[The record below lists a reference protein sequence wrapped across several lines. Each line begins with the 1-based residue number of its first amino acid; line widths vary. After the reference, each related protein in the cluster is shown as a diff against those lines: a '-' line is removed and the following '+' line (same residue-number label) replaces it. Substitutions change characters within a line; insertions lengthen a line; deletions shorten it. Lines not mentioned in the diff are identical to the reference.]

1 MNRHPGR
8 DTSPANDITVAVVS
22 HKPYPAPNKSPYL
35 PLHLGAALHPDILE
49 DWAQDNTGTNIS
61 EKNGEYSE
69 LTGLYWLWKNCNSQ
83 YQGLVHYRRYLGS
96 KSLAGRMPTN
106 HWQSRVV
113 QEDELR
119 ELFQS
124 VDIILPRKRNYFIET
139 IYSHYVH
146 TFPAIQLDETRE
158 IIDSTWHGYLP
169 AFDHVMGSTTAHMFN
184 IFIMEKKKLDDYCS
198 WLFPILAELENH
210 IDDTGYDAFNLRY
223 LGRIS
228 EMLLDVWLYTN
239 GYGFT
244 ELPIINS
251 EPVNWVKKGSSFL
264 RAKFTGKKYASS
276 F

>member
-8 DTSPANDITVAVVS
+8 DASPAADITVAVVS
-22 HKPYPAPNKSPYL
+22 HKSYPAPDKSPYL
-35 PLHLGAALHPDILE
+35 PLHLGAALHPDVLE
-49 DWAQDNTGTNIS
+49 DWAQDNTGANIS
-61 EKNGEYSE
+61 EKNGKYSE
-69 LTGLYWLWKNCNSQ
+69 LTGLYWLWKNCGSQ

-96 KSLAGRMPTN
+96 KSLASRMPTN
-106 HWQSRVV
+106 HWQSRIV
-113 QEDELR
+113 QENELR

-124 VDIILPRKRNYFIET
+124 VDIILPRKRNYYIET
-139 IYSHYVH
+139 IYSHYAH
-146 TFPAIQLDETRE
+146 TFPALQLDETRE
-158 IIDSTWHGYLP
+158 IIDSTWHDYLP

-184 IFIMEKKKLDDYCS
+184 IFIMEKQKFNEYCS
-198 WLFPILAELENH
+198 WLFPILAELEIH

-223 LGRIS
+223 PGRIS

-244 ELPIINS
+244 ELPVINS

>member
-1 MNRHPGR
+1 MNKHPGR

-22 HKPYPAPNKSPYL
+22 HKSYPAPNKSPYL
-35 PLHLGAALHPDILE
+35 PLHLGAALHPGILA

-69 LTGLYWLWKNCNSQ
+69 LTGLYWLWKNCGSH

-96 KSLAGRMPTN
+96 KSLASRMPTN

-113 QEDELR
+113 QENELR

-124 VDIILPRKRNYFIET
+124 VDIILPRKRNYYIET
-139 IYSHYVH
+139 IYSHYAH

-169 AFDHVMGSTTAHMFN
+169 AFDQVMGSTTAHMFN
-184 IFIMEKKKLDDYCS
+184 IFIMEKQKLDDYCS
-198 WLFPILAELENH
+198 WLFPILAELENR

-223 LGRIS
+223 PGRIS

-244 ELPIINS
+244 ELPVINS

-264 RAKFTGKKYASS
+264 QAKFTGKKYASS